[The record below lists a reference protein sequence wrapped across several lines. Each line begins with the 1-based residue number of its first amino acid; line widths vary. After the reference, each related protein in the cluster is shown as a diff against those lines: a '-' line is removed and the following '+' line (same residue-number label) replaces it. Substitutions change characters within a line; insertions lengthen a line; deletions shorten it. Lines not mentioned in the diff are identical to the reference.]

1 MKKYLY
7 LIISI
12 LYFITFFILNWYSD
26 NIFRVSFILLSII
39 SFVIYILFP
48 CLLLYLIIK
57 IIEKKSYIDII
68 SVIILNITG
77 IFNMNFPYRE
87 IKTKVEFNKYEIQRL
102 EIIEMIKDEKLIP
115 DEFNNVVLP
124 DDYKNCS
131 VDGEAYIYQNNI
143 EGIEISFWMF
153 RGMQSGS
160 VELIYSTGEE
170 LIRKNESGPQIRKIE
185 KIQDNWYLVTT
196 DY

>member
-1 MKKYLY
+1 
-7 LIISI
+7 
-12 LYFITFFILNWYSD
+12 
-26 NIFRVSFILLSII
+26 
-39 SFVIYILFP
+39 
-48 CLLLYLIIK
+48 
-57 IIEKKSYIDII
+57 
-68 SVIILNITG
+68 
-77 IFNMNFPYRE
+77 MNFPYRE

>member
-57 IIEKKSYIDII
+57 IIKKKSYIDII
-68 SVIILNITG
+68 SVIILIITA

-87 IKTKVEFNKYEIQRL
+87 IKAKVEFNKYEIQRL

-143 EGIEISFWMF
+143 EGIDISFWMF

-196 DY
+196 NY